1 MTRHNLEANLITARR
16 QLNAIE
22 RQQYDELEAAR
33 IKIESSFSGPIC
45 EAEKRVNEAE
55 KELQDYAIANA
66 AHPLLGKH
74 CAMAQQE

>member
-33 IKIESSFSGPIC
+33 IKIESSFSGSKKI
-45 EAEKRVNEAE
+45 
-55 KELQDYAIANA
+55 
-66 AHPLLGKH
+66 
-74 CAMAQQE
+74 